1 MKRPLAVLLAALCF
15 ITAAHAA
22 DAPRIEYLK
31 PEGLFNVPSFSQVTT
46 ASGGKLVFVS
56 GQVAWDKTGKPV
68 PGDLE
73 AQTRLT
79 YENLKTALAAAG
91 AAFDDVVKMTVFVKN
106 LDTAKWK
113 AISKV
118 RSEYL
123 SKERPPA
130 STMIG
135 VQGFVYEELLI
146 EIEAIAV
153 VRE

>member
-1 MKRPLAVLLAALCF
+1 MTRLFAALF
-15 ITAAHAA
+15 VLSLAGAAYAA

-46 ASGGKLVFVS
+46 ATGGKLVFVS

-79 YENLKTALAAAG
+79 YENLKLALAAAG
-91 AAFDDVVKMTVFVKN
+91 ATFEDVVKMTVFVKD
-106 LDTAKWK
+106 LDNAKWK

-135 VQGFVYEELLI
+135 VQGMVYEEMLI

-153 VRE
+153 VKE